1 MKRNQIKLSEQELRD
16 ILKES
21 IHKILSEDNSQK
33 SDEQI
38 IKEIENII
46 GYHFFDDDPSSFADD
61 FSRFFIELAQY
72 KYDMQTKGESIYE
85 GDFDQDYTVEQLFP
99 YVELLRKA
107 LQNHLAKLYQKFQ
120 QDLQKSNESLNNCVE
135 AYARYK
141 RGEEPEHKHK
151 YGFY

>member
-1 MKRNQIKLSEQELRD
+1 MKRNQIKLSEQELRT

-21 IHKILSEDNSQK
+21 IYKILSEDNSQK

-46 GYHFFDDDPSSFADD
+46 GYHFFEDDPSSFAYD
-61 FSRFFIELAQY
+61 FSTFFIELAQY
-72 KYDMQTKGESIYE
+72 KFDMETKGESIYE

-107 LQNHLAKLYQKFQ
+107 LQNHLIKIYQKFQ
-120 QDLQKSNESLNNCVE
+120 QDIQKSNECLDKCVD
-135 AYARYK
+135 AFARYK
-141 RGEEPEHKHK
+141 RGEEPEQKQN
-151 YGFY
+151 YRF